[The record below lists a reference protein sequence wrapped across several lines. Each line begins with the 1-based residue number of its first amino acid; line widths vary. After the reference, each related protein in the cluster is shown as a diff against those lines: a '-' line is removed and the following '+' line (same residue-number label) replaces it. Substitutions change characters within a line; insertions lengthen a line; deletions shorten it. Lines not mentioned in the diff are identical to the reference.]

1 MKYSI
6 LETSI
11 GLAFIVIVLAFS
23 TMLFKNN
30 TSNSMQYYSVLA
42 ECDNASGVNN
52 GTDVKIAGIKIGYVD
67 NISLNEQN
75 YNAHITIKLNKDIKI
90 PKDSTAAIVT
100 DGFFGGKLIKI
111 DPGSSEEYLNV
122 NDYINLSSSVNLEN
136 ILNKLLYSFTNST
149 TKTNAAN

>member
-11 GLAFIVIVLAFS
+11 GLAFILIVLAFS

-30 TSNSMQYYSVLA
+30 TSNSMQYYSVFA

-67 NISLNEQN
+67 TISLNEEN
-75 YNAHITIKLNKDIKI
+75 YNAHITIKLYRDIKI

-111 DPGSSEEYLNV
+111 DPGISEQHLNG
-122 NDYINLSSSVNLEN
+122 NDYISLSSSVNLEN
-136 ILNKLLYSFTNST
+136 ILNKFLYSFTNST
-149 TKTNAAN
+149 TKN